1 MFDVLIS
8 SVKWLN
14 FYNYYKDRIKIFF
27 RIINRVLNEI
37 VNIIDGFIVD
47 LIFLQLYYLW
57 DGD

>member
-14 FYNYYKDRIKIFF
+14 FYNYYKDRIKIFL

-47 LIFLQLYYLW
+47 LIFL
-57 DGD
+57 